1 MRISTPSKAPSLQ
14 LTDIEAMP
22 TPVGGTGRKML
33 LSFFREANCPFCN
46 FRVYELTHNY
56 RSLDAL
62 GLDIVAV
69 FSSDEAQIRRFVA
82 RQPRPFR
89 MVADPDDSAHRI
101 FGVERSFMGKL
112 IAMMRRLPAMMR
124 GMREVGMAGM
134 ATGNLLPADFLID
147 ENGHVVETYYGRDAG
162 DHIPIERIELFVARG
177 LASRP
182 AIPGA
187 SPQAGSA
194 HG

>member
-1 MRISTPSKAPSLQ
+1 MRITTPSKAPSLQ
-14 LTDIEAMP
+14 LVDIENTP
-22 TPVGGTGRKML
+22 IPVGGTGRKML

-112 IAMMRRLPAMMR
+112 LAMMRRLPAMIR

-147 ENGHVVETYYGRDAG
+147 EQGHVVETYYGRDAG

-182 AIPGA
+182 AAAEA
-187 SPQAGSA
+187 SSQARSV
-194 HG
+194 

>member
-1 MRISTPSKAPSLQ
+1 MRITTPSKAPSLQ
-14 LTDIEAMP
+14 LIDIENTAIAI
-22 TPVGGTGRKML
+22 GGTGRKML

-62 GLDIVAV
+62 GLDIVTV
-69 FSSDEAQIRRFVA
+69 FSSDESQIRRFVA

-89 MVADPDDSAHRI
+89 MVADPDDSAHRM

-124 GMREVGMAGM
+124 GMREVGMA
-134 ATGNLLPADFLID
+134 TGNLLPADFLID
-147 ENGHVVETYYGRDAG
+147 EHGHVVETYYGRDAG
-162 DHIPIERIELFVARG
+162 DHIPIKRIGRFVARG
-177 LASRP
+177 LASRFDT
-182 AIPGA
+182 AGA
-187 SPQAGSA
+187 TLQAGSTP
-194 HG
+194 

>member
-1 MRISTPSKAPSLQ
+1 MRIQTPSKAPSLQ
-14 LTDIEAMP
+14 LVDIENTP
-22 TPVGGTGRKML
+22 IPVGGTGRKML

-46 FRVYELTHNY
+46 FRVYELTHNH
-56 RSLDAL
+56 RALEAL

-89 MVADPDDSAHRI
+89 MVADPDDAAHRLY
-101 FGVERSFMGKL
+101 GVERSFLGKL

-147 ENGHVVETYYGRDAG
+147 EHGRVVETYYGRDAG

-182 AIPGA
+182 ATLGGP
-187 SPQAGSA
+187 STTGSA
-194 HG
+194 QA

>member
-1 MRISTPSKAPSLQ
+1 MRITSPSKAPSLK
-14 LTDIEAMP
+14 LIDIEGTAIP
-22 TPVGGTGRKML
+22 IGGTGRKML

-62 GLDIVAV
+62 GLDIVTV
-69 FSSDEAQIRRFVA
+69 FSSDETQIRRFVA

-89 MVADPDDSAHRI
+89 MVADPEDSAHRI

-147 ENGHVVETYYGRDAG
+147 EQGHVIETYYGRDAG
-162 DHIPIERIELFVARG
+162 DHIPIERIELFLARG
-177 LASRP
+177 LASRTTLSGGP
-182 AIPGA
+182 LE
-187 SPQAGSA
+187 AGSTLR
-194 HG
+194 